1 MALQPLLLATDSGL
15 KPRIIFGSLGLAVIV
30 SLIFIAVAYRL
41 STELGLD
48 VQTESVETRAKTL
61 VHALEFD
68 AENHTHQGLNT
79 SYLEHLVAQ
88 NFNDASI
95 LVTWDGQTKQYG
107 QIPADA
113 LAAKMNLM
121 KNGEGKTG
129 LIETSSQ
136 TYMWARAK
144 SPNIELSVFLLTPVD
159 VFTKGLDA
167 ISKRLMFVSFITL
180 WVAIWGALSL
190 SAIISKR
197 FETINS
203 RLRDAASRDN
213 LTGLYNRA
221 YMLEAFEAR
230 LLTHDKNEAP
240 SPGAFLLM
248 GVNKFKEIN
257 ETIGNIGAD
266 ECLKILAL
274 KFSKLVPPSS
284 VVYRY
289 GGDEFACWIEGA
301 NEQQIESIA
310 QSFVAAANEAITV
323 KGWTFNLS
331 LSVGIALF
339 PRDAIDSKDIIHCA
353 DIALQ
358 DAKRSRQ
365 ALLFYNPQYD
375 ENTQL
380 KALLRNQVPGAIARA
395 DFSMFFQP
403 KIDLATGAIAGV
415 EALAR
420 WHHPTLGNIPPDV
433 FIPLV
438 EQGREINAF
447 SRLMLHTAIQQA
459 KSWQVEGKYIPIAVN
474 LSPYNLLDNQ
484 LVEFIQTELEAAD
497 LAPELL
503 AVELTESA
511 TMFDVNLAQRV
522 FTELR
527 DMGIKI
533 SIDDFGTG
541 MSSMSYLQ
549 ILPIDCVKLDR
560 SFIENIQTDKVAH
573 AIVSCMVSLCHTL
586 GKTVVAEGVET
597 ESQSKALREIG
608 CDQAQGYLFARPLR
622 VNDKE
627 LIDWFRAEVPAIAMD
642 TGNRA

>member
-1 MALQPLLLATDSGL
+1 
-15 KPRIIFGSLGLAVIV
+15 
-30 SLIFIAVAYRL
+30 
-41 STELGLD
+41 
-48 VQTESVETRAKTL
+48 
-61 VHALEFD
+61 
-68 AENHTHQGLNT
+68 
-79 SYLEHLVAQ
+79 
-88 NFNDASI
+88 
-95 LVTWDGQTKQYG
+95 
-107 QIPADA
+107 
-113 LAAKMNLM
+113 
-121 KNGEGKTG
+121 
-129 LIETSSQ
+129 
-136 TYMWARAK
+136 
-144 SPNIELSVFLLTPVD
+144 
-159 VFTKGLDA
+159 
-167 ISKRLMFVSFITL
+167 
-180 WVAIWGALSL
+180 
-190 SAIISKR
+190 
-197 FETINS
+197 
-203 RLRDAASRDN
+203 
-213 LTGLYNRA
+213 
-221 YMLEAFEAR
+221 MLEAFEAR
-230 LLTHDKNEAP
+230 LLTHGKNEAP

-274 KFSKLVPPSS
+274 KFSKLVPPPS

-301 NEQQIESIA
+301 NEQQIESIV

-331 LSVGIALF
+331 LSAGIALF

-484 LVEFIQTELEAAD
+484 LVEFIQRELDAAD

-597 ESQSKALREIG
+597 EAQSKALREIG

>member
-1 MALQPLLLATDSGL
+1 MPKNSG
-15 KPRIIFGSLGLAVIV
+15 
-30 SLIFIAVAYRL
+30 
-41 STELGLD
+41 
-48 VQTESVETRAKTL
+48 
-61 VHALEFD
+61 
-68 AENHTHQGLNT
+68 AE
-79 SYLEHLVAQ
+79 
-88 NFNDASI
+88 I
-95 LVTWDGQTKQYG
+95 RR
-107 QIPADA
+107 
-113 LAAKMNLM
+113 
-121 KNGEGKTG
+121 TG
-129 LIETSSQ
+129 T
-136 TYMWARAK
+136 
-144 SPNIELSVFLLTPVD
+144 
-159 VFTKGLDA
+159 
-167 ISKRLMFVSFITL
+167 
-180 WVAIWGALSL
+180 
-190 SAIISKR
+190 
-197 FETINS
+197 
-203 RLRDAASRDN
+203 
-213 LTGLYNRA
+213 
-221 YMLEAFEAR
+221 
-230 LLTHDKNEAP
+230 AP
-240 SPGAFLLM
+240 
-248 GVNKFKEIN
+248 
-257 ETIGNIGAD
+257 
-266 ECLKILAL
+266 
-274 KFSKLVPPSS
+274 S

-484 LVEFIQTELEAAD
+484 LVEFIQKELEAAD

>member
-1 MALQPLLLATDSGL
+1 MALQPLLLANDSGL
-15 KPRIIFGSLGLAVIV
+15 KPRIIFGSLGLAIIV

-48 VQTESVETRAKTL
+48 VQTESIETRANTL
-61 VHALEFD
+61 VHALKFD
-68 AENHTHQGLNT
+68 AENHTDQGLNT
-79 SYLEHLVAQ
+79 HYLEHLVAQ
-88 NFNDASI
+88 NFNNASI
-95 LVTWDGQTKQYG
+95 LVTFRGQTKQYG

-121 KNGEGKTG
+121 KSAAGYSG
-129 LIETSSQ
+129 LIETDTQ
-136 TYMWARAK
+136 TYMWARAN
-144 SPNIELSVFLLTPVD
+144 SEDIDLSVFLLTPVE
-159 VFTKGLDA
+159 VFTKGLA
-167 ISKRLMFVSFITL
+167 AVSKRLMLVSFITL

-190 SAIISKR
+190 SAIITKH
-197 FETINS
+197 FEAINK

-221 YMLEAFEAR
+221 YMLEAFDAR
-230 LLTHDKNEAP
+230 LQEEEQGGTAE
-240 SPGAFLLM
+240 PGAFLLM

-257 ETIGNIGAD
+257 ETIGSAGAD
-266 ECLKILAL
+266 ECLKILAK
-274 KFSKLVPPSS
+274 KFSELVRQQC

-289 GGDEFACWIEGA
+289 GGDEFACWV
-301 NEQQIESIA
+301 NSNDEQSALALAE
-310 QSFVAAANEAITV
+310 SFVRVTTEAIAV

-331 LSVGIALF
+331 LAVGIALF
-339 PRDAIDSKDIIHCA
+339 PRDATDSKDIIHCA

-365 ALLFYNPQYD
+365 AILFYNPQYD

-403 KIDLATGAIAGV
+403 KIDLTTGAIAGV

-447 SRLMLHTAIQQA
+447 SRLMLHTAIRQA
-459 KSWQVEGKYIPIAVN
+459 KTWQLEGKHLPIAVN
-474 LSPYNLLDNQ
+474 LSPYNLLDNE
-484 LVEFIQTELEAAD
+484 LIEFIRTELKAAD
-497 LAPELL
+497 LPPELL

-527 DMGIKI
+527 KMGIRI

-560 SFIENIQTDKVAH
+560 SFIEHIQTDKVAH

-597 ESQSKALREIG
+597 ESQSRALREIG
-608 CDQAQGYLFARPLR
+608 CDQAQGYLFARPLS

-627 LIDWFRAEVPAIAMD
+627 LIDWFRTEVPAVPMD
-642 TGNRA
+642 SGHRA